1 MQENGRTNYILRI
14 LSVFGAVVVGFV
26 VGRQTA
32 PDLVLPDTYAKNFDA
47 LVERTRDGD
56 TVTIAVGDNEE
67 AIRYIGVDA
76 PETKHPE
83 KGEQCFGKESS
94 AKNKELVFGQ
104 KVRFERD
111 KRNRDHRG
119 RLLRYV
125 WVGERMINLELVRD
139 GYAFAE
145 HFSPNYKYR
154 KQLEEAE
161 RDAQRLG
168 KGLWSACQELV
179 SEKLH
184 ERKNKHKR

>member
-1 MQENGRTNYILRI
+1 MNYILRI
-14 LSVFGAVVVGFV
+14 LSVLGAVAVGFV
-26 VGRQTA
+26 VCRQTA
-32 PDLVLPDTYAKNFDA
+32 PDPVLPDTYAKSFDA
-47 LVERTRDGD
+47 LIERTRDGD
-56 TVTIAVGDNEE
+56 TVIIAVGDNEE
-67 AIRYIGVDA
+67 VIRYIGVDA

-94 AKNKELVFGQ
+94 AKNKELVLGQ

-145 HFSPNYKYR
+145 HFSPNYRHR
-154 KQLEEAE
+154 KQLEDAEREAE
-161 RDAQRLG
+161 RLG
-168 KGLWSACQELV
+168 NGLWSACTDLV
-179 SEKLH
+179 REKLH
-184 ERKNKHKR
+184 ERKNKRKR